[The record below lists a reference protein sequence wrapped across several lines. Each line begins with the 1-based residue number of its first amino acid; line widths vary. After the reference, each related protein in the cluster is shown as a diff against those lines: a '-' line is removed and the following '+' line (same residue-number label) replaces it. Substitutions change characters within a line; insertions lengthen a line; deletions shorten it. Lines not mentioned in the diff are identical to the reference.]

1 MKQTLLEQLEGKHN
15 ETPQAV
21 EEDDET
27 SGRDGSDFEGAMGE
41 TAAMMLQLISS
52 TKPPLHPVAQ
62 GLLSGGNWVTGT
74 ARQDKAY
81 LVILKK

>member
-21 EEDDET
+21 EEDNET
-27 SGRDGSDFEGAMGE
+27 SSRDGSDFEGAMGE

-52 TKPPLHPVAQ
+52 TEPPLHPKSNASPSHYIRHQ
-62 GLLSGGNWVTGT
+62 KSS
-74 ARQDKAY
+74 ARITVQTSRQVK
-81 LVILKK
+81 

>member
-52 TKPPLHPVAQ
+52 TKPPLHPKNSATPHYIQ
-62 GLLSGGNWVTGT
+62 HQKSS
-74 ARQDKAY
+74 ARITVQTSRQVK
-81 LVILKK
+81 